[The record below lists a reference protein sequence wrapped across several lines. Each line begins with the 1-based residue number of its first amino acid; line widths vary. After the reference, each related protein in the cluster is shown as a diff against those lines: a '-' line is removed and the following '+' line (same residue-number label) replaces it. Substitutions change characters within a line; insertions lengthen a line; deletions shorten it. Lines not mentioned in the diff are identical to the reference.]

1 MAMTPST
8 AIAAERALLEPF
20 QFEKHV
26 EHQEGLAGTLSI
38 RLVEARGLRAGSSM
52 FFVRTCNPYVIFRVG
67 RQSARSSTVV
77 ASDNPSWR
85 RELLEMK
92 IPKLDHKRA
101 PPAPHSDVRFELT
114 VDVMNEDSLTGKTTE
129 YVGMSNGSVIGTAV
143 VDFTPL
149 LEGKEG
155 VMDRWLT
162 LTGALP
168 AAVAVPSQSS
178 ATAKQQQQQH
188 LHPHPH
194 KKKKQQQQ
202 LRAAEKELALGE
214 VRIVLH
220 YEPHGM
226 EPQVGDVVKMEGFGV
241 YPSAVLPPM
250 DELELHVKKIS
261 GNFLLCGYKTRSGF
275 DGAIRL
281 HRNNVFVAHRNSL
294 LDRLY
299 VTCIAEPF
307 EFVSHTP
314 LGQSCGEALRPY
326 VIVARSFSFPALK
339 AAKATLTTTFRAST
353 AALGAVVASME

>member
-1 MAMTPST
+1 MAMTPS
-8 AIAAERALLEPF
+8 AANVIAERALLEPF

-26 EHQEGLAGTLSI
+26 GHQEGLAGTLSI
-38 RLVEARGLRAGSSM
+38 RLVEARGLRAGASM
-52 FFVRTCNPYVIFRVG
+52 FFVRSACNPYVIFRVG
-67 RQSARSSTVV
+67 RQSARSSTVA

-92 IPKLDHKRA
+92 IPKLDHRRM
-101 PPAPHSDVRFELT
+101 PPEPHSDMRFELT

-129 YVGMSNGSVIGTAV
+129 YVGMTNGSVIGSAAV
-143 VDFTPL
+143 DLTPL

-168 AAVAVPSQSS
+168 TAAAVPSQSG
-178 ATAKQQQQQH
+178 ATAAKQHSKKSKRQQQ
-188 LHPHPH
+188 
-194 KKKKQQQQ
+194 
-202 LRAAEKELALGE
+202 RAAEKDPALGE

-220 YEPHGM
+220 YDPHGM
-226 EPQVGDVVKMEGFGV
+226 EPQVGDVVKMEGFGM

-261 GNFLLCGYKTRSGF
+261 GNYLLCGYKTRSGF

-299 VTCIAEPF
+299 VTCIAEPY
-307 EFVSHTP
+307 EFVSNTP

-339 AAKATLTTTFRAST
+339 AAKAAAITTFRAST

>member
-1 MAMTPST
+1 MAMTPS
-8 AIAAERALLEPF
+8 IAAERALLEPF

-26 EHQEGLAGTLSI
+26 GHQDGLAGTLSI

-67 RQSARSSTVV
+67 RQSARSSTVP

-101 PPAPHSDVRFELT
+101 PPEPHSDVRFELT

-129 YVGMSNGSVIGTAV
+129 YVGMSNGSVIGAAV

-162 LTGALP
+162 LTGAP
-168 AAVAVPSQSS
+168 PTAVTVPSQSS
-178 ATAKQQQQQH
+178 ATMQQQSPLPQ
-188 LHPHPH
+188 P
-194 KKKKQQQQ
+194 KKKSKQPQ
-202 LRAAEKELALGE
+202 KDVALGE

-226 EPQVGDVVKMEGFGV
+226 EPQVGDVVKMEGFGM

-250 DELELHVKKIS
+250 DELELHVKKLS
-261 GNFLLCGYKTRSGF
+261 GNFLLCSYKTRSGF
-275 DGAIRL
+275 DGALRL
-281 HRNNVFVAHRNSL
+281 HRNNVFVAHRHSL

-299 VTCIAEPF
+299 VTCVAEPF

-314 LGQSCGEALRPY
+314 LGQSCGEVLRPY

-339 AAKATLTTTFRAST
+339 AAKATLVTTFRAST